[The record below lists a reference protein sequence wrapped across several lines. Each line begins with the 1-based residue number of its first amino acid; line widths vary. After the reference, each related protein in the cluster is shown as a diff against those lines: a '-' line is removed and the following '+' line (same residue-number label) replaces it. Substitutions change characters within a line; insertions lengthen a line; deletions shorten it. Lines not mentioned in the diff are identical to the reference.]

1 MDKYSSDQLLVL
13 MVRYVGE
20 KSDYYGQKQAAKK
33 QDYLLDNYGD
43 QTAIY
48 KYITITHRQVGTVDN
63 LLGRHTSIC
72 QASS

>member
-1 MDKYSSDQLLVL
+1 MDTYSSDQLLVL
-13 MVRYVGE
+13 MVRDVGK

-48 KYITITHRQVGTVDN
+48 
-63 LLGRHTSIC
+63 
-72 QASS
+72 